1 MRVKINAPLMSKL
14 SETIPIEVITEN
26 TGESP
31 KEVNVIVTRSH
42 KYTINEG
49 TNYKLTIP
57 GDSKR

>member
-26 TGESP
+26 TGASP
-31 KEVNVIVTRSH
+31 KEVNVMVARSH
-42 KYTINEG
+42 KYTISEG

>member
-1 MRVKINAPLMSKL
+1 MSKL

>member
-1 MRVKINAPLMSKL
+1 MSKL

-31 KEVNVIVTRSH
+31 KEVNIIVARSH
-42 KYTINEG
+42 KYTITEG

-57 GDSKR
+57 ADTKR